1 MSQRTILSDIDDI
14 RLIAKDINV
23 FSCRKR
29 IFKARF
35 HQFSDSQ
42 NMELEKTVVR
52 YYSLNQQSFW
62 NILPGYT
69 LVIYLLL
76 VFADVISFNRLGL
89 IPIILLYI
97 PFALVSVYL
106 TRIAVTW
113 YAKRSLLKLVN
124 DLEIQNAHYSFAM
137 SANRK

>member
-1 MSQRTILSDIDDI
+1 MSQRTVLSDVNDI
-14 RLIAKDINV
+14 RVVANDISI

-35 HQFSDSQ
+35 HQFTDSQ
-42 NMELEKTVVR
+42 NLELEKTVVR
-52 YYSLNQQSFW
+52 YYSLNHQSFW

-76 VFADVISFNRLGL
+76 VFADVISFSRLGL

-97 PFALVSVYL
+97 PFALVSVYI

-113 YAKRSLLKLVN
+113 YAKRSLLKLAN
-124 DLEIQNAHYSFAM
+124 DLELQNTHYSFVM
-137 SANRK
+137 SARQ